1 MTEAAEK
8 AIETPRASQ
17 TEPQAQNGEQMGDA
31 VERSVLAEISDQ
43 KPEAKSSGMSA
54 RRLAEMRERRERDN
68 GTLDTMTVMRLGLP
82 AEVISANAD
91 CELRWVNDEGGRI
104 EHLTQRNYY
113 DVVDGVE
120 GRTVGTN
127 GRGEPIVARLLRK
140 PKEFA
145 VEDQKA
151 KLDRLNQI
159 ERSALKGEGSGASAS
174 SSAGIY
180 APSDNNIRGFKP

>member
-1 MTEAAEK
+1 MARPYNRKPKMTEAPATETIIAPAEPS
-8 AIETPRASQ
+8 ALVDPA
-17 TEPQAQNGEQMGDA
+17 P
-31 VERSVLAEISDQ
+31 

-82 AEVISANAD
+82 DEVISANAD
-91 CELRWVNDEGGRI
+91 CDLRWVNDEGGRI
-104 EHLTQRNYY
+104 EHLTRRNYY

>member
-1 MTEAAEK
+1 MARPYNRKPKMTE
-8 AIETPRASQ
+8 SDQ
-17 TEPQAQNGEQMGDA
+17 PQPAPLTIDP
-31 VERSVLAEISDQ
+31 SVLNEAMPAP

-54 RRLAEMRERRERDN
+54 RRLQEMRDRRNRDN

-82 AEVISANAD
+82 QEVLDDNAD

-104 EHLTQRNYY
+104 EQLTQRNYY

-120 GRTVGTN
+120 GRTVGTSAT
-127 GRGEPIVARLLRK
+127 GVPIVARLLRK

-145 VEDQKA
+145 VEDRKA

-159 ERSALKGEGSGASAS
+159 EASALKGEGSGASAP

-180 APSDNNIRGFKP
+180 APSDNTIRGFKP

>member
-1 MTEAAEK
+1 MAEAPENALTSDVVAEPVESPRLP
-8 AIETPRASQ
+8 ASAREEAVTP
-17 TEPQAQNGEQMGDA
+17 
-31 VERSVLAEISDQ
+31 V
-43 KPEAKSSGMSA
+43 AKSSGMSA

-145 VEDQKA
+145 VEDRKT
-151 KLDRLNQI
+151 KLDRMNQI

-180 APSDNNIRGFKP
+180 APSDNVIKGFKP